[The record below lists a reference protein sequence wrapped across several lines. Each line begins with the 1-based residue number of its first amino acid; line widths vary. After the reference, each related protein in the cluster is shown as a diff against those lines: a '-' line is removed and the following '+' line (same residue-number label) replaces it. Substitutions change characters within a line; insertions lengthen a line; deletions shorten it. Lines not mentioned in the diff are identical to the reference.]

1 MDSWRLIA
9 LAVMAVIIAIAYM
22 LNHQVET
29 MKKNAADK
37 TAIAQKEKQL
47 KMVTR
52 ILIAAFI
59 VVLAAVMIQHYGKL
73 SSLHS

>member
-47 KMVTR
+47 KTVTR

-59 VVLAAVMIQHYGKL
+59 IVLAAVMIQHYGKL